1 MTSLTNLN
9 KSGRRRFFAFVA
21 AGFTLVWLFFAATI
35 SPLAY
40 EIDTFYNKHSLSGA
54 MSRLSLLVGSRLF
67 APHSPQTAT
76 PHYLPTPPQTTHSQ
90 LLTPPPQ
97 TATPQNSPLLPNAAA
112 NEPAKKCSS
121 FLSALKGGFCL
132 ENASFSAIYLVFA
145 NKNNASKFSNSVFAN
160 SPSVTAATHFGA
172 SNLRFKDAFL
182 EDFAFKWFFFRLPM
196 LLFAFANAFLLVR
209 VGKFY
214 LKRANDDLLCLLIW
228 LALPFNLAA
237 AVILNEASL
246 VIFTTLLAVLF
257 YERKKP
263 FYLALTLL
271 AALFLTQALPL
282 CLALFLFGLYARDN
296 TTALIGLFALL
307 VSLYSA
313 DIASLVIFKQSYLL
327 QTLLVFALSFSP
339 LVFFWFIYGIYRIGV
354 QQKRR
359 LLWFVAFCSFFICV
373 FVSIRQKPNYAVFLA
388 YSVLLVVMMTQT
400 FLASYRIRLPIFRRF
415 HRGVAWLLAFSLVLN
430 LVFAFVLNPFLKAFD
445 PKLYTTFYAVK
456 PFAKELKNRGFT
468 TLCGSDKLAYQLS
481 FYGITH
487 EAKEPLRRVSL
498 SVDGVTHSFG
508 LCR

>member
-9 KSGRRRFFAFVA
+9 KSGRRRFFAVVA

-54 MSRLSLLVGSRLF
+54 MSRLTLSIGSSLF
-67 APHSPQTAT
+67 APQTAHSQSLT
-76 PHYLPTPPQTTHSQ
+76 TPPQI
-90 LLTPPPQ
+90 
-97 TATPQNSPLLPNAAA
+97 ATPQESPFLPNATVK
-112 NEPAKKCSS
+112 EVAKKCSS
-121 FLSALKGGFCL
+121 FLSALKGDFCL
-132 ENASFSAIYLVFA
+132 ENASFSAIYLAFA
-145 NKNNASKFSNSVFAN
+145 NKNNASELSNSVLTKT
-160 SPSVTAATHFGA
+160 PSVTTHFSA
-172 SNLRFKDAFL
+172 SNLHFGDAFL

-209 VGKFY
+209 VSKFY
-214 LKRANDDLLCLLIW
+214 LKRANDDLLCLLVW
-228 LALPFNLAA
+228 LALPFNIAA

-263 FYLALTLL
+263 VYLALTLL

-373 FVSIRQKPNYAVFLA
+373 FLSIRQKPNYAIFLA
-388 YSVLLVVMMTQT
+388 YSVVLVVMMTQT
-400 FLASYRIRLPIFRRF
+400 FLSSYRIRLPIFRRF
-415 HRGVAWLLAFSLVLN
+415 HRVVAWLLAFSLVSN
-430 LVFAFVLNPFLKAFD
+430 LVFAFFLNPFFKTFD
-445 PKLYTTFYAVK
+445 SKLYTTFYAVK
-456 PFAKELKNRGFT
+456 PFAQELKNRGFT
-468 TLCGSDKLAYQLS
+468 TLCGSDKLARALG
-481 FYGITH
+481 FYGIAH

-498 SVDGVTHSFG
+498 SVNGVTHSFG